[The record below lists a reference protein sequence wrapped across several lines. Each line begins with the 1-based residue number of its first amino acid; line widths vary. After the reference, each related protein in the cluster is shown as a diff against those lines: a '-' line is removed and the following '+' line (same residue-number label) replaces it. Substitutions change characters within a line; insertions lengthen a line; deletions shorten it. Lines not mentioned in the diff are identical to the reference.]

1 MFKFCSLFSGSS
13 GNCLL
18 VESENSKVLIDAGGS
33 AKKIVD
39 ALSLVGVK
47 PEDLKAIVVTHEHS
61 DHVKSL
67 GTLSK
72 KFNIPVFANTE
83 TWMLCLSKRR
93 KF

>member
-67 GTLSK
+67 GTLS
-72 KFNIPVFANTE
+72 NLQIQRLG
-83 TWMLCLSKRR
+83 MLCLSKRR